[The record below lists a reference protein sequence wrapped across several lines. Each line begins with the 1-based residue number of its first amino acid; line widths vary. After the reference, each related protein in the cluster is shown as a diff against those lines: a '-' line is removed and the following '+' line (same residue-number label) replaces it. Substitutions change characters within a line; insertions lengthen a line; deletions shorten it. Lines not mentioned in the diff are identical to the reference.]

1 MDEQKYNLD
10 QSIAELDKLVEIA
23 TKEADSPDFTLITEK
38 LKALQE
44 NFPESENLA
53 EACARVLVKLSTMQT
68 TEKDQMFIIEKVRTL
83 NKEFPDSQDIALSY
97 AMALANLSIK
107 QTELEEVTETTQ
119 KIKDIYKKFNEAQG
133 IALQYA
139 RALVTLSAKKTEAD
153 EIAGITQEIKDI
165 CKKFNKA
172 QKIALSY
179 AMALF
184 NLSNNQNDINDR
196 KETIST
202 LEDLSLEFQN
212 SQDIALQYAN
222 ALFNLSNAQ
231 NDIKQRNETI
241 SKLKDLSLRFQNSQ
255 DIALRYANA
264 LFNLSNNQNDI
275 KQRNETISKL
285 EDLTLRFQN
294 SQDIVLRYAMT
305 LANLSIKQTELEEV
319 AETAQ
324 KIKDIYIKFNE
335 PQDIALQYASAL
347 VSLSNKQSK
356 AGEIVGTTQ
365 EIKDIYK
372 KFNEPQSIAL
382 RYAMALVYLSDK
394 QTKSDEIAKTTQKI
408 QVIYEKFEKPENI
421 ALSYATA
428 LVNLSLKQ
436 TNLDKLNDTV
446 SKLKKLAYNF
456 EKNED
461 ITLCYSEALAE
472 IITKQQNEEE
482 KLEIID
488 KLKRL
493 HDRFVQSEE
502 ITVQYLTAR
511 IDLVENNQIEQS
523 NLLKDIYQ
531 SLESIPSIKILNMLI
546 EILENEEQFKQNQVQ
561 ISTTNIVKALDK
573 LCFDSSI
580 EEGKDEKEKNLLI
593 RTLKLGII
601 SDTKYD
607 ILKAW
612 IDYYGDDSQKIN
624 QLIKIYT
631 LVQQIKYELGLKAE
645 DKNRKLK
652 FGHYTSGEALQSI
665 LGKKDT
671 APFSI
676 SGKTRLNNANYMND
690 PEEGVILEDILKLE
704 KRNPLEPS
712 SWFLMSFTS
721 KTDDLAMW
729 SQYGNNAEGVCIVL
743 NENDFARYHSLSDL
757 PWYQKNSDKQIG
769 HKMKSSVEIQND
781 NSLNEYDKEKSIRGN
796 ESVQNYEDKHST
808 LNTNMDYLYRVAYVH
823 YSNDQFNIE
832 ESELFTN
839 EEVTRLKGLLED
851 LKSELRDYKN
861 SGDPFYKKAI
871 GDCIEEIRYLFK
883 SVDYKYEEELRILQF
898 ANLKPDNDDIKID
911 YSPEFGKLYLERKEK
926 IQIGEVIF
934 GPKFPNPEY
943 VTPLLKLL
951 DENIDYKKSTIKF
964 R

>member
-1 MDEQKYNLD
+1 MSCENTLVYKIATISSEVHRMDELKYNLKE
-10 QSIAELDKLVEIA
+10 SLAELDKLFDLSAKEIDQTA
-23 TKEADSPDFTLITEK
+23 CEALAEK
-38 LKALQE
+38 ARIFYEQY
-44 NFPESENLA
+44 PESE
-53 EACARVLVKLSTMQT
+53 
-68 TEKDQMFIIEKVRTL
+68 
-83 NKEFPDSQDIALSY
+83 
-97 AMALANLSIK
+97 
-107 QTELEEVTETTQ
+107 
-119 KIKDIYKKFNEAQG
+119 
-133 IALQYA
+133 
-139 RALVTLSAKKTEAD
+139 
-153 EIAGITQEIKDI
+153 
-165 CKKFNKA
+165 
-172 QKIALSY
+172 
-179 AMALF
+179 
-184 NLSNNQNDINDR
+184 
-196 KETIST
+196 
-202 LEDLSLEFQN
+202 
-212 SQDIALQYAN
+212 
-222 ALFNLSNAQ
+222 
-231 NDIKQRNETI
+231 
-241 SKLKDLSLRFQNSQ
+241 
-255 DIALRYANA
+255 DIALRYANILFNFSINQTELKELGA
-264 LFNLSNNQNDI
+264 TVEKLQKLQQQFHDSHDIALPYARILFNLST
-275 KQRNETISKL
+275 E
-285 EDLTLRFQN
+285 
-294 SQDIVLRYAMT
+294 
-305 LANLSIKQTELEEV
+305 QTELKELETTAEKLQVVQQHFPDSPDIAEALARILVNLSVEQVNVEEIGKTV
-319 AETAQ
+319 NSVKQIFEQ
-324 KIKDIYIKFNE
+324 FKQSEN
-335 PQDIALQYASAL
+335 IALQYS
-347 VSLSNKQSK
+347 
-356 AGEIVGTTQ
+356 
-365 EIKDIYK
+365 
-372 KFNEPQSIAL
+372 
-382 RYAMALVYLSDK
+382 M
-394 QTKSDEIAKTTQKI
+394 
-408 QVIYEKFEKPENI
+408 
-421 ALSYATA
+421 A
-428 LVNLSLKQ
+428 LVNLSLEQ
-436 TNLDKLNDTV
+436 TNLDKLNDTA
-446 SKLKKLAYNF
+446 SKLKKIALSF

-461 ITLCYSEALAE
+461 ITLYYAEALAK
-472 IITKQQNEEE
+472 IITKQQNEDE

-511 IDLVENNQIEQS
+511 MDLVKNNQIDKS
-523 NLLKDIYQ
+523 NLLNDIYQ

-546 EILENEEQFKQNQVQ
+546 EILENEEQFKQDQVQ

-580 EEGKDEKEKNLLI
+580 EEGKDEKEDNLLI

-612 IDYYGDDSQKIN
+612 IDHYGEDSKKIN
-624 QLIKIYT
+624 KLIKIYT

-665 LGKKDT
+665 LGKEDK

-743 NENDFARYHSLSDL
+743 KESDFARYHSLSDL

-781 NSLNEYDKEKSIRGN
+781 TSSNESNKEMATRGN
-796 ESVQNYEDKHST
+796 DNKQNSEDKHST
-808 LNTNMDYLYRVAYVH
+808 LNNDMDYLYRVAYVH

-861 SGDPFYKKAI
+861 PRDPFYIKAI

-883 SVDYKYEEELRILQF
+883 SVDYKYEEELRILQY
-898 ANLKPDNDDIKID
+898 ANLIPDNNKIKID

-926 IQIGEVIF
+926 IQIEKVIF

-951 DENIDYKKSTIKF
+951 DEEIEYEKSTIKF

>member
-1 MDEQKYNLD
+1 MDEQKYNLE
-10 QSIAELDKLVEIA
+10 QSIAELGKLLDLSAEETDKTA
-23 TKEADSPDFTLITEK
+23 CEALAK
-38 LKALQE
+38 KAKIIYEQY
-44 NFPESENLA
+44 PESE
-53 EACARVLVKLSTMQT
+53 
-68 TEKDQMFIIEKVRTL
+68 
-83 NKEFPDSQDIALSY
+83 DIALRY
-97 AMALANLSIK
+97 AMALTNLSIK
-107 QTELEEVTETTQ
+107 QTELEEVTETAQ

-212 SQDIALQYAN
+212 SQDIALRYAN
-222 ALFNLSNAQ
+222 ALFNLSNNQ
-231 NDIKQRNETI
+231 NDIKQRKETI
-241 SKLKDLSLRFQNSQ
+241 SKLEDLSLRFQNSQ

-275 KQRNETISKL
+275 KQRKETISKL
-285 EDLTLRFQN
+285 EDLSLRFQN
-294 SQDIVLRYAMT
+294 SQDIALRYAMA
-305 LANLSIKQTELEEV
+305 LANSSIKQTELEEV

-324 KIKDIYIKFNE
+324 KIKDIYIGLNK

-347 VSLSNKQSK
+347 VSLSDKQSK
-356 AGEIVGTTQ
+356 GGEIAETAQ
-365 EIKDIYK
+365 EIKDIYE
-372 KFNEPQSIAL
+372 KFNEPQDIAL
-382 RYAMALVYLSDK
+382 RYAMVLVYLSDK
-394 QTKSDEIAKTTQKI
+394 QTRAEEIAKTTQKI
-408 QVIYEKFEKPENI
+408 QVIYEKFKKPENI

-461 ITLCYSEALAE
+461 ITLYYAEALAK

-493 HDRFVQSEE
+493 HDRFEQSEE

-511 IDLVENNQIEQS
+511 MDLVKNNQIDQS
-523 NLLKDIYQ
+523 NLVNDIYQ

-546 EILENEEQFKQNQVQ
+546 EILENDEQFKQDKVQ
-561 ISTTNIVKALDK
+561 ISTSNIVKALDK

-607 ILKAW
+607 ILKSW
-612 IDYYGDDSQKIN
+612 IEHYGEDSKKIN
-624 QLIKIYT
+624 KLIKIYT
-631 LVQQIKYELGLKAE
+631 LVQQIKYELGLKVE
-645 DKNRKLK
+645 DKNRNLK

-665 LGKKDT
+665 LGKENK

-769 HKMKSSVEIQND
+769 HKMNSSVEIQND
-781 NSLNEYDKEKSIRGN
+781 ITSN
-796 ESVQNYEDKHST
+796 ESNKEMMTKDNDNTQNSEDKHST
-808 LNTNMDYLYRVAYVH
+808 PNIDKDYLYRVAYVH
-823 YSNDQFNIE
+823 YSDKQFDIE
-832 ESELFTN
+832 ETELFTS
-839 EEVTRLKGLLED
+839 EEVTRLKGLLVD
-851 LKSELRDYKN
+851 LKSELKDYKN

-871 GDCIEEIRYLFK
+871 ADCIEEIRYLFK
-883 SVDYKYEEELRILQF
+883 SVDYKYEEELRILQY
-898 ANLKPDNDDIKID
+898 ANLNSDNDKIKID
-911 YSPEFGKLYLERKEK
+911 YSPEFGKLYLERKET
-926 IQIGEVIF
+926 IQIRKVIF
-934 GPKFPNPEY
+934 GPKFVNPEY

-951 DENIDYKKSTIKF
+951 DKEIKYKKSTIKF

>member
-1 MDEQKYNLD
+1 MDELKYNLKE
-10 QSIAELDKLVEIA
+10 SLAELDKLFDLSAKEIDQTA
-23 TKEADSPDFTLITEK
+23 CEALAEK
-38 LKALQE
+38 ARIFYEQY
-44 NFPESENLA
+44 PESE
-53 EACARVLVKLSTMQT
+53 
-68 TEKDQMFIIEKVRTL
+68 
-83 NKEFPDSQDIALSY
+83 
-97 AMALANLSIK
+97 
-107 QTELEEVTETTQ
+107 
-119 KIKDIYKKFNEAQG
+119 
-133 IALQYA
+133 
-139 RALVTLSAKKTEAD
+139 
-153 EIAGITQEIKDI
+153 
-165 CKKFNKA
+165 
-172 QKIALSY
+172 
-179 AMALF
+179 
-184 NLSNNQNDINDR
+184 
-196 KETIST
+196 
-202 LEDLSLEFQN
+202 
-212 SQDIALQYAN
+212 
-222 ALFNLSNAQ
+222 
-231 NDIKQRNETI
+231 
-241 SKLKDLSLRFQNSQ
+241 
-255 DIALRYANA
+255 DIALRYANILFNFSINQTELKELGA
-264 LFNLSNNQNDI
+264 TVEKLQKLQQQFHDSHDIALPYARILFNLST
-275 KQRNETISKL
+275 E
-285 EDLTLRFQN
+285 
-294 SQDIVLRYAMT
+294 
-305 LANLSIKQTELEEV
+305 QTELKELETTAEKLQVVQQHFPDSPDIAEALARILVNLSVEQVNVEEIGKTV
-319 AETAQ
+319 NSVKQIFEQ
-324 KIKDIYIKFNE
+324 FKQSE
-335 PQDIALQYASAL
+335 EIALQYTKAL
-347 VSLSNKQSK
+347 VNLSAEQINVEELGETVNSVKQTFEQFKQS
-356 AGEIVGTTQ
+356 E
-365 EIKDIYK
+365 E
-372 KFNEPQSIAL
+372 IAL
-382 RYAMALVYLSDK
+382 RYAMALVNLSTEQINVEELGKTVNSVK
-394 QTKSDEIAKTTQKI
+394 QIFEQFKQSEEIALRYAKALFNLSVEQVNVDEIGKTVNSVKQI
-408 QVIYEKFEKPENI
+408 FEQFKQPENI
-421 ALSYATA
+421 ALQYSMA
-428 LVNLSLKQ
+428 LVNLSLEQ
-436 TNLDKLNDTV
+436 TNLDKLNDTA
-446 SKLKKLAYNF
+446 SKLKKIALSF

-461 ITLCYSEALAE
+461 ITLYYAEALAK
-472 IITKQQNEEE
+472 IITKQQNEDE

-511 IDLVENNQIEQS
+511 MDLVKNNQIDKS
-523 NLLKDIYQ
+523 NLLNDIYQ

-546 EILENEEQFKQNQVQ
+546 EILENEEQFKQDQVQ

-580 EEGKDEKEKNLLI
+580 EEGKDEKEDNLLI

-612 IDYYGDDSQKIN
+612 IDHYGEDSKKIN
-624 QLIKIYT
+624 KLIKIYT

-665 LGKKDT
+665 LGKEDK

-743 NENDFARYHSLSDL
+743 KESDFARYHSLSDL

-781 NSLNEYDKEKSIRGN
+781 TSSNESNKEMATRGN
-796 ESVQNYEDKHST
+796 DNKQNSEDKHST
-808 LNTNMDYLYRVAYVH
+808 LNNDMDYLYRVAYVH

-861 SGDPFYKKAI
+861 PRDPFYIKAI

-883 SVDYKYEEELRILQF
+883 SVDYKYEEELRILQY
-898 ANLKPDNDDIKID
+898 ANLIPDNNKIKID

-926 IQIGEVIF
+926 IQIEKVIF

-951 DENIDYKKSTIKF
+951 DEEIEYEKSTIKF

>member
-1 MDEQKYNLD
+1 MDEQKYNLE
-10 QSIAELDKLVEIA
+10 QSIAELDNLVDIA
-23 TKEADSPDFTLITEK
+23 TKETDSPDFTLITEK
-38 LKALQE
+38 LKALPE

-53 EACARVLVKLSTMQT
+53 EAYARVLVKLSTMQT
-68 TEKDQMFIIEKVRTL
+68 TEKDQVFTIEKVRTL
-83 NKEFPDSQDIALSY
+83 YKEFPDSPDIALSCARALVNLSAKKTKTEEIAEIAHEIKDIFKTFNEPQDIALSY
-97 AMALANLSIK
+97 AMA
-107 QTELEEVTETTQ
+107 
-119 KIKDIYKKFNEAQG
+119 
-133 IALQYA
+133 
-139 RALVTLSAKKTEAD
+139 
-153 EIAGITQEIKDI
+153 
-165 CKKFNKA
+165 
-172 QKIALSY
+172 
-179 AMALF
+179 
-184 NLSNNQNDINDR
+184 
-196 KETIST
+196 
-202 LEDLSLEFQN
+202 
-212 SQDIALQYAN
+212 
-222 ALFNLSNAQ
+222 
-231 NDIKQRNETI
+231 
-241 SKLKDLSLRFQNSQ
+241 
-255 DIALRYANA
+255 
-264 LFNLSNNQNDI
+264 
-275 KQRNETISKL
+275 
-285 EDLTLRFQN
+285 
-294 SQDIVLRYAMT
+294 

-324 KIKDIYIKFNE
+324 KIKDIYIKFNK
-335 PQDIALQYASAL
+335 PQDIALQYTSAL
-347 VSLSNKQSK
+347 VSLSDKQSK
-356 AGEIVGTTQ
+356 AEEIAGTTQ
-365 EIKDIYK
+365 KIKDIYK
-372 KFNEPQSIAL
+372 KFNEPQGIAL

-456 EKNED
+456 EKNEE
-461 ITLCYSEALAE
+461 ITLYYSKALAE

-493 HDRFVQSEE
+493 HDRFVHSEE
-502 ITVQYLTAR
+502 IAVQYLTAR
-511 IDLVENNQIEQS
+511 MDLVKNNQIEQS

-531 SLESIPSIKILNMLI
+531 SLESIPSIKILNILI
-546 EILENEEQFKQNQVQ
+546 EILENEEQFKQDRVQ

-612 IDYYGDDSQKIN
+612 IEHYGEDSKKIN
-624 QLIKIYT
+624 KLIKIYT
-631 LVQQIKYELGLKAE
+631 LVQQLKYELGLKAE
-645 DKNRKLK
+645 GKNRKLK

-665 LGKKDT
+665 LGKEDK

-743 NENDFARYHSLSDL
+743 KENDFARYHSLSDL

-781 NSLNEYDKEKSIRGN
+781 NSLNESDKEKSTRGN

-823 YSNDQFNIE
+823 YSDKQFDIE
-832 ESELFTN
+832 ETEQFDIEETELFTS
-839 EEVTRLKGLLED
+839 EEVTRLKGLLVD

-883 SVDYKYEEELRILQF
+883 SVDYKYEEELRILQY
-898 ANLKPDNDDIKID
+898 ANLRSDNSKIKID
-911 YSPEFGKLYLERKEK
+911 YSPEFGKLYLERKEN
-926 IQIGEVIF
+926 IQIDKIIF

-951 DENIDYKKSTIKF
+951 DKNIKYKKSTIKF

>member
-1 MDEQKYNLD
+1 MDQKEYDLEQ
-10 QSIAELDKLVEIA
+10 SREELDKLVSLSANQTDEASCKSIA
-23 TKEADSPDFTLITEK
+23 EK
-38 LKALQE
+38 AKSIYEQC
-44 NFPESENLA
+44 PESEELALYYTMTLVNLS
-53 EACARVLVKLSTMQT
+53 ARQETVEQRLATANLVKEIFEQFKHS
-68 TEKDQMFIIEKVRTL
+68 EE
-83 NKEFPDSQDIALSY
+83 IALQY
-97 AMALANLSIK
+97 AMVLYNLSIK
-107 QTELEEVTETTQ
+107 QESVEDLWNSTNSV
-119 KIKDIYKKFNEAQG
+119 K
-133 IALQYA
+133 
-139 RALVTLSAKKTEAD
+139 
-153 EIAGITQEIKDI
+153 EIFEQSKHSE
-165 CKKFNKA
+165 
-172 QKIALSY
+172 KIALCYARILVNLSTEQINVEDLWSTANSVKEIFEQFKHSEEIALRY
-179 AMALF
+179 AMVLINLSIKQESVEDLWNSTNSVKQIFEQFKQSEDIALRYAKVLY
-184 NLSNNQNDINDR
+184 NLSNRRNDIKER
-196 KETIST
+196 KETISEIET
-202 LEDLSLEFQN
+202 LTLKFQN
-212 SQDIALQYAN
+212 SEDIALQYSMALVNLSAKQINVEEIGETVNAVKQIFEQFKQSEDIALQYAM
-222 ALFNLSNAQ
+222 
-231 NDIKQRNETI
+231 
-241 SKLKDLSLRFQNSQ
+241 
-255 DIALRYANA
+255 
-264 LFNLSNNQNDI
+264 
-275 KQRNETISKL
+275 
-285 EDLTLRFQN
+285 
-294 SQDIVLRYAMT
+294 VLY
-305 LANLSIKQTELEEV
+305 
-319 AETAQ
+319 
-324 KIKDIYIKFNE
+324 
-335 PQDIALQYASAL
+335 
-347 VSLSNKQSK
+347 
-356 AGEIVGTTQ
+356 
-365 EIKDIYK
+365 
-372 KFNEPQSIAL
+372 
-382 RYAMALVYLSDK
+382 
-394 QTKSDEIAKTTQKI
+394 
-408 QVIYEKFEKPENI
+408 
-421 ALSYATA
+421 
-428 LVNLSLKQ
+428 NLSLEQ
-436 TNLDKLNDTV
+436 TNLDKLNDTA
-446 SKLKKLAYNF
+446 SKLKKIALNF

-461 ITLCYSEALAE
+461 ITLYYAEALAK

-482 KLEIID
+482 KFEIID

-511 IDLVENNQIEQS
+511 MDLVKNNQINQS
-523 NLLKDIYQ
+523 NLLNDIYQ

-546 EILENEEQFKQNQVQ
+546 EILENEEQFKQDQGQ

-612 IDYYGDDSQKIN
+612 IDHYGEDSKKIN
-624 QLIKIYT
+624 KLIKIYT
-631 LVQQIKYELGLKAE
+631 LVQQIKYELGLKA
-645 DKNRKLK
+645 DNKNRKLK
-652 FGHYTSGEALQSI
+652 FGHYTSGKALQSI
-665 LGKKDT
+665 LGKEDK

-743 NENDFARYHSLSDL
+743 KENDFARYHSLSDL

-781 NSLNEYDKEKSIRGN
+781 DSLNESDKEKSTRGN

-832 ESELFTN
+832 ESELFTK

-871 GDCIEEIRYLFK
+871 ADCIEEIRYLFK

-911 YSPEFGKLYLERKEK
+911 YSPEFGKLYLERKGT
-926 IQIGEVIF
+926 IQIAEVIF

-943 VTPLLKLL
+943 ITPLLKLL
-951 DENIDYKKSTIKF
+951 DKDISFKKSTIKF